1 MLNIAMHIYKLNTY
15 CIHRVALSW
24 LKIIVVSYIKTC
36 LLRELSLSINMWC
49 VLQGS
54 FFRSSFVCHCD
65 LPSFSTK
72 LKYTLYDTSLLFNGL
87 NVNDMPDVGS

>member
-1 MLNIAMHIYKLNTY
+1 
-15 CIHRVALSW
+15 
-24 LKIIVVSYIKTC
+24 
-36 LLRELSLSINMWC
+36 MWC

-72 LKYTLYDTSLLFNGL
+72 FKYTLYDTSLLFNGL